1 MNISMMWLTKIA
13 KIEIPPAVFT
23 KHIIVWIHLW
33 FSTWTNDIIRIM
45 WSFLY
50 FPFCVSW
57 GDVCVS
63 RDKCQ
68 IMHLQ
73 SSRPL
78 QLHLQH
84 ASQHGLWITLS
95 WIIYCYETRYHS
107 ITNQLYFQI
116 TLSSSCTNRHI
127 IIIKYVIKHFI
138 WNKPINIHSH
148 KYV

>member
-1 MNISMMWLTKIA
+1 MNISIMWLTKIA
-13 KIEIPPAVFT
+13 KIEIPPTVFT

-33 FSTWTNDIIRIM
+33 FSNLDQRYYFE
-45 WSFLY
+45 SCDFLY
-50 FPFCVSW
+50 FSFCVS
-57 GDVCVS
+57 GSDVCVS
-63 RDKCQ
+63 RHRCQ

-78 QLHLQH
+78 KLHLQH

-95 WIIYCYETRYHS
+95 WILYCYETRYHS

-116 TLSSSCTNRHI
+116 TLSSSCKNHHI
-127 IIIKYVIKHFI
+127 IVIKYVIKHFI

-148 KYV
+148 KYL